1 MENILALPVI
11 SGANPARIHDFYES
25 LVYNVQSLE
34 TMGKTSE
41 CKALVRGILPK
52 LRGIKAE
59 LVQGDESLQ
68 TWDFTQLINSLH
80 AWREIHPREARWNQ
94 TSFQIKERDRQC
106 GFCEDTKHKASD
118 YNVVSSTTDRKRIL
132 QEKRLCFNCTGP
144 HRVTCCR
151 SRGKC
156 AHCKQRHH
164 TSICDRQ
171 SQTGNRNNG
180 TAMTAL
186 HGEEEVCH
194 PVVIVK
200 VVHCWILAPLALTF
214 HPSW

>member
-41 CKALVRGILPK
+41 CKALVHGILPK

-94 TSFQIKERDRQC
+94 TSFQITD
-106 GFCEDTKHKASD
+106 ED
-118 YNVVSSTTDRKRIL
+118 NWVSE
-132 QEKRLCFNCTGP
+132 EKIG
-144 HRVTCCR
+144 
-151 SRGKC
+151 
-156 AHCKQRHH
+156 
-164 TSICDRQ
+164 
-171 SQTGNRNNG
+171 
-180 TAMTAL
+180 
-186 HGEEEVCH
+186 
-194 PVVIVK
+194 
-200 VVHCWILAPLALTF
+200 
-214 HPSW
+214 